1 MCRRVRQLGINLG
14 SMAHSNNEGVMRRAK
29 ANGAERGIWK
39 ATREWREGTTKAYKE
54 WLNF

>member
-1 MCRRVRQLGINLG
+1 
-14 SMAHSNNEGVMRRAK
+14 MAQSNNEGVMRRAK